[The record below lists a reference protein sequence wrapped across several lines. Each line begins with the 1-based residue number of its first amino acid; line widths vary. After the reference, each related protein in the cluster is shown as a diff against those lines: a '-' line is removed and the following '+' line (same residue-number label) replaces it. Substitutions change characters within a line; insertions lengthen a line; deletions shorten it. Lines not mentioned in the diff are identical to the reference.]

1 MNPDR
6 YYQEELHYLKELGAE
21 FAGRNASLAP
31 FLARESFDP
40 DVERLL
46 EGFAFLTGRLR
57 QKLDDELPELTQS
70 LAQIV
75 APHLLTPIPA
85 MTVVQFLPSATG
97 GRARLTVARGAEVAS
112 RPIRGGRCRFRTCYD
127 VTLTPARVVD
137 ASAVA
142 LGRRGRLRFELALTH
157 RAEFAELRLDRLRLY
172 LDPGGNGSL
181 ARALYLSL
189 RTQCRGVRVEDA
201 SGRGFDLP
209 SDIVRPVGFAAQ
221 EVVIPWPDKVAPG
234 YRLLQEFFA
243 FPDKFMFVDI
253 DGLEGTA
260 GFSGRRL
267 SLTFDLDEPFA
278 EASGLAADSVRLNA
292 TPVVNLFETWA
303 DPIRIDHR
311 RGEYRLTARDSS
323 GNGHAIHSV
332 RHVRGHDPSSIGARG
347 RAEYA
352 PLETFDVLGQ
362 VRDRACYALRRKRNP
377 ATNAIDTLIAF
388 SRSHG
393 KSGTDEAGNGV
404 VRGALHERNA
414 DRGDSGRP
422 HRPGDR
428 RLAELRHLPR
438 HPANPPGVA
447 AAARRVTDAPR
458 DREHRRELQLDAQR
472 RGTLRATLATCNRRV
487 HLDYM
492 ERQRHARLAEGLE
505 SIGAAPLDWFV
516 EGLPVRGW
524 DLEVTVS
531 ESKLGGLGDACLFSA
546 VLGAFFD
553 DLASIN
559 TVHRL
564 TLTARE
570 TNRRFRSPV
579 RIGRKAVL

>member
-21 FAGRNASLAP
+21 FAVRNASLAP

-97 GRARLTVARGAEVAS
+97 GRGRPAVARGAEVAS

-127 VTLTPARVVD
+127 VTLTPARVVE
-137 ASAVA
+137 ARAVA
-142 LGRRGRLRFELALTH
+142 LGRRGRLQLELALTR
-157 RAEFAELRLDRLRLY
+157 RAEFAELKLDRLRLY

-181 ARALYLSL
+181 ARSLYLSL
-189 RTQCRGVRVEDA
+189 RTQCRAVRVEDG
-201 SGRGFDLP
+201 SGRGYDLP
-209 SDIVRPVGFAAQ
+209 SDAIRPVGFAAD
-221 EVVIPWPDKVAPG
+221 EAVIPWPDKVAPG

-260 GFSGRRL
+260 GFTGRRL

-292 TPVVNLFETWA
+292 TPVVNLFDSWA
-303 DPIRIDHR
+303 DPIRLDHR
-311 RGEYRLTARDSS
+311 RGEYRLTARDSA
-323 GNGHAIHSV
+323 GNVHAIHSV

-352 PLETFDVLGQ
+352 ALETFDVLGQ
-362 VRDRACYALRRKRNP
+362 VRDRACYALRRQRNP
-377 ATNAIDTLIAF
+377 ATGAIDTFIAF

-393 KSGTDEAGNGV
+393 KPGTARPETVSCAVRCTNGTLPEEIPAGHVDQTTDGSPNFATFRDIQPIHPELSPPLDASLMRRAIATIAGNFSSMLSV
-404 VRGALHERNA
+404 EALR
-414 DRGDSGRP
+414 
-422 HRPGDR
+422 
-428 RLAELRHLPR
+428 
-438 HPANPPGVA
+438 
-447 AAARRVTDAPR
+447 T
-458 DREHRRELQLDAQR
+458 
-472 RGTLRATLATCNRRV
+472 TLATCNTRV
-487 HLDYM
+487 HSDYM

-516 EGLPVRGW
+516 EGLPARGW

-564 TLTARE
+564 TLRARE
-570 TNRRFRSPV
+570 SNRCFRSPV
-579 RIGRKAVL
+579 RTGRKAVL

>member
-21 FAGRNASLAP
+21 FAIRNASLAP

-70 LAQIV
+70 IAQIV
-75 APHLLTPIPA
+75 APHLLTPVPA
-85 MTVVQFLPSATG
+85 TTVVQFLPSATG
-97 GRARLTVARGAEVAS
+97 GRARLTVSRGAELAS
-112 RPIRGGRCRFRTCYD
+112 RPIRGARCRFRTCYD

-142 LGRRGRLRFELALTH
+142 MGRHGRLRLELALTH
-157 RAEFAELRLDRLRLY
+157 RAEFAEIGLDRLRLY

-181 ARALYLSL
+181 ARSLYLSL

-209 SDIVRPVGFAAQ
+209 SDVIRAVGFGVDEA
-221 EVVIPWPDKVAPG
+221 VIPWPDKVAPG

-260 GFSGRRL
+260 GFTGRRL
-267 SLTFDLDEPFA
+267 FLTFELDEPFA
-278 EASGLAADSVRLNA
+278 EPSGLTGDSVRLNA
-292 TPVVNLFETWA
+292 TPVVNLFDTWA

-323 GNGHAIHSV
+323 GNVHAIHSV
-332 RHVRGHDPSSIGARG
+332 RQVRGHDPSSIGARG

-362 VRDRACYALRRKRNP
+362 VRDRACYALRRKKNS

-388 SRSHG
+388 SRSQG
-393 KSGTDEAGNGV
+393 KPGASRPETVSCAVRCTNGTLPGEIPAGHIDQTTDGSPSFATFRDIQPV
-404 VRGALHERNA
+404 A
-414 DRGDSGRP
+414 P
-422 HRPGDR
+422 
-428 RLAELRHLPR
+428 EL
-438 HPANPPGVA
+438 PP
-447 AAARRVTDAPR
+447 P
-458 DREHRRELQLDAQR
+458 LDAALMR
-472 RGTLRATLATCNRRV
+472 RAIATIAANFSSMLSVEALRTTLATCNTRMHV
-487 HLDYM
+487 DYM

-505 SIGAAPLDWFV
+505 SVGAAPLDWFV
-516 EGLPVRGW
+516 EGLAVRGW

-570 TNRRFRSPV
+570 SNRRFRSPV